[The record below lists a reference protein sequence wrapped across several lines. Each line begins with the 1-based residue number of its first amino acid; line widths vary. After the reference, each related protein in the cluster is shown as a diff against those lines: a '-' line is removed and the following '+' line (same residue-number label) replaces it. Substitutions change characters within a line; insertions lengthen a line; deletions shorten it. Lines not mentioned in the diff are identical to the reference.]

1 MMLRKI
7 VLLSAF
13 IVFYA
18 NANANSK
25 LPVALKW
32 SNEPEK
38 IEIGYNQYKN
48 VLRFYGSV
56 NPAKLDYL
64 PVYTTELNLNV
75 ASDLTFTIN
84 NAVYEPVNITGVEFN
99 SQLIQNNIEVQY
111 SIQYYK
117 KMPVAAIYLI
127 PLRKNNFGEIEKLV
141 SCEIQINIIPK
152 PQQRSGRNGVNW
164 AANSVLASGNWYKV
178 GVPANGMYK
187 IDYNFLNSLGLNPA
201 NIDPRNIRIYGNGGG
216 MLPEENADFRYSDLQ
231 ENAIMVVGENDGR
244 FDQGDYIL
252 FYGKGPHQW
261 SYNANEQRFEHETNH
276 YSDLYYYFI
285 TASMGAGKRINTVAS
300 TPNANTFSSTF
311 DDYAFHEKDEYNFLQ
326 SGREWYGDIFNFSVS
341 NRNFPFSF
349 PNFDASAPVKLRTSL
364 IARSTTSQSTFNIS
378 ANGQSIVSETFSPVG
393 VSYTNPYAQ
402 EKIIT
407 ATFNSN
413 SGNINLG
420 LAFSNPS
427 TSSEGYINFLE
438 LNVRRNLVMNGD
450 QLSFR
455 DKNTIGNGKITQFN
469 LSNVNGNI
477 RICDI
482 TDPINAQFISY
493 SINGNTAQFSVATDV
508 LKEFVAFYENGNFP
522 SPAAAGTLPNQ
533 NLHAIGQPDM
543 IIVTNDD
550 LYASAL
556 SLANYHIQKNG
567 LSVKTVKLNEIY
579 NEYSSG
585 TPDISAIRDFVRMI
599 YDKAGTDLNLLP
611 KYLLLFG
618 DASYD
623 YKDRIASNTNL
634 IPTYESPNS
643 LDPINTFNSDDY
655 FGCLDETEGG
665 SMIDNNDYLDIAV
678 GRIPVGNATE
688 AQNVIAKI
696 INYQSPN
703 SLGNWR
709 NDITFIADDED
720 YNLHFKDAE
729 AVANFVD
736 TTYRAYNLNKIYFDA
751 YPRISVPGGFRY
763 PDVKDAIN
771 RKIFSGSL
779 IMNYIGHGGIN
790 GLAAERVLDAT
801 DVASWDNVNKLPL
814 FVTATCELSKFDDPA
829 FKSVGEQILLRP
841 NGGGIA
847 MVTTLRLVFAS
858 ANRTLNENFFRNI
871 FEPDVNGNMLTMGE
885 VMSKVKNN
893 ILNFSDDT
901 NLRKFVLLG
910 DPSVKLNYPTYN
922 IITSNVSGVRSSTI
936 EDTLRALSKVTI
948 TGEVQDLSGNKLNNF
963 NGIVY
968 PTVYDKRST
977 VQTLKNST
985 NSQFASFNVLRNI
998 IYRGK
1003 ASVTNG
1009 EFSFTFVVP
1018 KDISYS
1024 YGNGKISYY
1033 ADNGFID
1040 AHGYDEDVIVGGTA
1054 DSFLTDNSGP
1064 EIKLYMNDEKFAFGG
1079 ITDENPILLVKL
1091 EDENGI
1097 NTVGTGIGHDITGV
1111 LDQSTQNTYVL
1122 NEYYT
1127 AALDDYQRG
1136 EVRYPLSRLPEG
1148 RRNIKVKAWDVY
1160 NNSSEGYTE
1169 FIVSKS
1175 ADLALGHVL
1184 NYPNPF
1190 TTSTTFQF
1198 EHNKPGQP
1206 LFVQVKIFTVSG
1218 KLVKTIQQ
1226 EVLSDSYRVDNI
1238 KWDGLD
1244 DFGDRIG
1251 RGVYVYKVQVRTE
1264 DGATAHQFEKL
1275 VILK

>member
-1 MMLRKI
+1 MLRKI
-7 VLLSAF
+7 VLFITAF
-13 IVFYA
+13 VLYA
-18 NANANSK
+18 NAWANTK
-25 LPVALKW
+25 LSVSLKW
-32 SNEPEK
+32 SNKPEQL
-38 IEIGYNQYKN
+38 EVGYNQQKN
-48 VLRFYGSV
+48 ILRFYGSI
-56 NPAKLDYL
+56 NPSKFNHL
-64 PVYTTELNLNV
+64 PVYTTEVNLNTT
-75 ASDLTFTIN
+75 SDLTFTIN
-84 NAVYEPVNITGVEFN
+84 NAIYEPVNVSGVEIPNQF
-99 SQLIQNNIEVQY
+99 IQNNIDIQY

-117 KMPVAAIYLI
+117 KQPVASLYFI

-141 SCEIQINIIPK
+141 SCEIQVNITPK
-152 PQQRSGRNGVNW
+152 PQQRNGRSGVNW
-164 AANSVLASGNWYKV
+164 AANSVLASGNWYKI
-178 GVPANGMYK
+178 GVPANSIYK
-187 IDYNFLNSLGLNPA
+187 IDYNFLSSLGLNPA

-216 MLPEENADFRYSDLQ
+216 MLPEENADFRYGDLQ
-231 ENAIMVVGENDGR
+231 ENAIIVVGENDGR

-261 SYNANEQRFEHETNH
+261 NYNSNEQRFEHETNH
-276 YSDLYYYFI
+276 YSDSYYYFI
-285 TASMGAGKRINTVAS
+285 TASLGAGKRINTVAS
-300 TPNANTFSSTF
+300 TSNANTFSSAF
-311 DDYAFHEKDEYNFLQ
+311 DDYAFQENDEYNFLQ

-378 ANGQSIVSETFSPVG
+378 ANGQSVVSETFSPVG

-402 EKIIT
+402 EKITT
-407 ATFNSN
+407 ATFNAN

-438 LNVRRNLVMNGD
+438 LNARRNLVMNGD

-455 DKNTIGNGKITQFN
+455 DKSTIGNGKITQFS
-469 LSNVNGNI
+469 LSNANGNI

-482 TDPINAQFISY
+482 TDPVNAQFITHIMS
-493 SINGNTAQFSVATDV
+493 GNIAQFSVATDV

-522 SPAAAGTLPNQ
+522 SPTSVGSVSNQ
-533 NLHAIGQPDM
+533 NLHALGQPDM
-543 IIVTNDD
+543 IIVTNDA

-567 LSVKTVKLNEIY
+567 LSVKTVKVNEIY

-585 TPDISAIRDFVRMI
+585 TPDVSAIRNFVRMV

-623 YKDRIASNTNL
+623 YKDRIASNTNYV
-634 IPTYESPNS
+634 PTYESPNS

-655 FGCLDETEGG
+655 FGCLDEVEGG

-709 NDITFIADDED
+709 NEITFIADDED
-720 YNLHFKDAE
+720 GNLHFRDAE

-771 RKIFSGSL
+771 RKIFSGTL

-829 FKSVGEQILLRP
+829 FKSVGEQILLRA

-910 DPSVKLNYPTYN
+910 DPSMKLNYPTYN
-922 IITSNVSGVRSSTI
+922 VVTSNVSGIRSSTI

-985 NSQFASFNVLRNI
+985 NSQFASFDVLRNI

-1033 ADNGFID
+1033 AENGFVD
-1040 AHGYDEDVIVGGTA
+1040 AHGYDEEIIVGGTA
-1054 DSFLTDNSGP
+1054 DSFLVDNAGP

-1136 EVRYPLSRLPEG
+1136 EIRFPLSRLPEG

-1226 EVLSDSYRVDNI
+1226 EILSDSYRVDNI

-1251 RGVYVYKVQVRTE
+1251 RGVYVYKVQVRAE
-1264 DGATAHQFEKL
+1264 DGASAHQFEKL